1 MQIKVEWVN
10 EEADDKC
17 TQKLAL
23 PEEEFGARLSEV
35 NLVRTFMTAEKTDQ
49 PS

>member
-1 MQIKVEWVN
+1 MQIKVDLVN
-10 EEADDKC
+10 EAADAKW
-17 TQKLAL
+17 TQKFAL
-23 PEEEFGARLSEV
+23 PDGEFGARLCEV